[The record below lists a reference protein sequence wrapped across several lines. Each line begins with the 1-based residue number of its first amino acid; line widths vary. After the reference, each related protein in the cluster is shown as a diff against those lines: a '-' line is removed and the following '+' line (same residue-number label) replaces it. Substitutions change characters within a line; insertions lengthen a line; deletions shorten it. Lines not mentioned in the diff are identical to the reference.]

1 VARRAEMAIDHHLSV
16 FSCHFSTSSSTVR
29 AEMAIDH
36 HLSVFSC
43 HFSTP
48 HPEAVR

>member
-1 VARRAEMAIDHHLSV
+1 VAR
-16 FSCHFSTSSSTVR
+16 R